1 MGGITGKEQVYTAS
15 DGGSIT
21 DPQQR
26 DKMLMNF
33 MAPKRLVLKE
43 GAQVMLIKNLD
54 DTLVNGTMGKVLRF
68 VDPATPLENEDEI
81 LGGKPASK
89 GKDAKPNL
97 GMRTLLP
104 VVEFLQPGGA
114 RRTMIV
120 TSDTW
125 KVELP
130 SGDVQVSRVQVS
142 PRIWRICGTSK
153 LTNPTA
159 QLPLILSWA
168 MSIHKSQGQTLER
181 VKVDLA
187 RVFEKGQA
195 YVALSRATS
204 LDGLQVLHFDPAKV
218 STGGLDC

>member
-1 MGGITGKEQVYTAS
+1 MLDESHKQSVLGPPPDSFPRREDVERSNGVRMGGITGKEQLYTAS

-21 DPQQR
+21 DQQQR
-26 DKMLMNF
+26 DKMLANF

-68 VDPATPLENEDEI
+68 VDPAAPLENEDEI
-81 LGGKPASK
+81 LGGKPVSK
-89 GKDAKPNL
+89 SKDAKPKPSAL

-130 SGDVQVSRVQVS
+130 SGEVQVSRVQVS
-142 PRIWRICGTSK
+142 LRMRLHVRI
-153 LTNPTA
+153 
-159 QLPLILSWA
+159 
-168 MSIHKSQGQTLER
+168 
-181 VKVDLA
+181 
-187 RVFEKGQA
+187 
-195 YVALSRATS
+195 
-204 LDGLQVLHFDPAKV
+204 
-218 STGGLDC
+218 